1 MASFNSDD
9 LQFSDP
15 EVESPLRNPRLGNKS
30 LEQIKLHADA
40 DRISSKRTVKQLTFQ
55 HGPTVSRVAQ
65 TLWIRRLET
74 WREAVGQDV
83 RKPFTGDDL
92 IRFMDVIIPKMVVVE
107 GKPGPNRNTI
117 ISATKLIMAYGHFK
131 WSEQDGFRMTAH
143 DTSRFRSFLDK
154 ATRDGRLTTG
164 KWKKR
169 TWIGYAVLSRLVRAY
184 LTHGI
189 EQGTSNWDV
198 TMARCLSVVLVSSLG
213 ARCGDVGLAAGY
225 KGKAYYMQWRH
236 IELFLEGDVPLF
248 SALRVRIT
256 LEFEKG
262 NKETHNEET
271 IRYLRPLND
280 TANSHMCPVALLLVH
295 ALRHSL
301 VAGNTLGEVLNLA
314 VKRSDRAVVWLF
326 PNRPVLPKFVS
337 APFCHCDLDQPA
349 MTTQISLTIAKMGFV
364 AGMLDRA
371 HGHALRL
378 GAARDAAH
386 LPASVVDGSG
396 LATEN
401 VRQSLGHKHATLQ
414 SGTTDRYVGGAS
426 SEMWNLRAQM
436 PYEPKG
442 RESRFASSSS
452 NHTGPEARGRTTQML
467 ADPSPLPLLRASRQ
481 PLAKRDSNVWSA
493 PTMASSSGSDDIDPA
508 LIDPALMDEAQV
520 DAAALAV
527 SETAVQ
533 ALQTRLL
540 LTHGSEEALTA
551 DAVVVI
557 DNDDT
562 NLQLHRFGAAEAD
575 AAASTAASDNTSED
589 ANIFFD
595 ELDHREAMDT
605 VSMSSPEAFIEGYA
619 KYNIVTNCVYG
630 RECAKAPSGKPSDEV
645 IAQFCVVG
653 GSRDAP
659 EPMLYRCKKTPGC
672 PVASPSKSA
681 CKDHEEYCSDTKVQ
695 QFAEGADKLESDFK
709 CTYNGCDFVPSPF
722 SKRPRYV
729 LMDHVR
735 SVHKFD
741 PKACPHGCA
750 PETLYYTDAK
760 YKYHLAHA
768 HSDRWPARCT
778 YPGCNHPRPFATHS
792 SLTHHLKRTHL
803 LSDEDMLLY
812 MPPLPATRQYVEQ
825 TCWMNGCDRIFNSK
839 NVHIKHLRKAHKCSL
854 EEAHQ
859 LMEEN
864 AEFEM
869 ITPTVAVRSKR
880 PVTTKDLQKVKKAR
894 TSSTS
899 T

>member
-1 MASFNSDD
+1 
-9 LQFSDP
+9 
-15 EVESPLRNPRLGNKS
+15 
-30 LEQIKLHADA
+30 
-40 DRISSKRTVKQLTFQ
+40 VKQLTFQ
-55 HGPTVSRVAQ
+55 RGPTASRVNQ

-92 IRFMDVIIPKMVVVE
+92 IRFIDVIIRKSRSRYVGKKRNFSHTLTIAKLVVVE
-107 GKPGPNRNTI
+107 DKPGPNKNTI

-184 LTHGI
+184 LTHGV
-189 EQGTSNWDV
+189 EQGTLNWDV

-213 ARCGDVGLAAGY
+213 ARCGDVGLVRTY
-225 KGKAYYMQWRH
+225 EGKAYYMQWRH
-236 IELFLEGDVPLF
+236 IELSLEGDMPLF
-248 SALRVRIT
+248 SALRARIT

-262 NKETHNEET
+262 NKDTHNEET

-326 PNRPVLPKFVS
+326 PKRPVLPKFLYVPS
-337 APFCHCDLDQPA
+337 LRCDLDQPA
-349 MTTQISLTIAKMGFV
+349 MSSQTSLSIAKMGIV

-371 HGHALRL
+371 YGHALRL

-396 LATEN
+396 LATDN
-401 VRQSLGHKHATLQ
+401 VRQSLGHKHVSLH

-442 RESRFASSSS
+442 REPRFASSSS

-467 ADPSPLPLLRASRQ
+467 ADPSPLPPLRASRQ

-493 PTMASSSGSDDIDPA
+493 PTMASSSGSDN
-508 LIDPALMDEAQV
+508 IDPALMDEAQI

-527 SETAVQ
+527 PETAVQ

-551 DAVVVI
+551 DTVVV

-575 AAASTAASDNTSED
+575 AAASTAADENTSED

-595 ELDHREAMDT
+595 ELDHREAMVT

-619 KYNIVTNCVYG
+619 KYNIVTNQGYG
-630 RECAKAPSGKPSDEV
+630 RQCAKASSGKPSDEV

-672 PVASPSKSA
+672 PVALPDKDA
-681 CKDHEEYCSDTKVQ
+681 CKSHESHCNDTKVQ
-695 QFAEGADKLESDFK
+695 QLAEGADKLEFDFK
-709 CTYNGCDFVPSPF
+709 CPYNGCDFVSSPF
-722 SKRPRYV
+722 SKRPDHC
-729 LMDHVR
+729 LADHVR
-735 SVHKFD
+735 SAHKFD

-750 PETLYYTDAK
+750 PETLYYEDSK
-760 YKYHLAHA
+760 YKYHLSHM

-778 YPGCNHPRPFATHS
+778 YPGCNHPTPFANHS
-792 SLTHHLKRTHL
+792 SLKYHLGKTHL
-803 LSDEDMLLY
+803 LSDADMAPY
-812 MPPLPATRQYVEQ
+812 IPAPSAKRQYVEQ
-825 TCWMNGCDRIFNSK
+825 TCWMDDCDKILKSRGL
-839 NVHIKHLRKAHKCSL
+839 HTAHLRSAHKCSL
-854 EEAHQ
+854 EEAQQ
-859 LMEEN
+859 LIEEN

-869 ITPTVAVRSKR
+869 ITPTAAVRSKR
-880 PVTTKDLQKVKKAR
+880 AATTKDMRKVKKAR
-894 TSSTS
+894 ASSTS